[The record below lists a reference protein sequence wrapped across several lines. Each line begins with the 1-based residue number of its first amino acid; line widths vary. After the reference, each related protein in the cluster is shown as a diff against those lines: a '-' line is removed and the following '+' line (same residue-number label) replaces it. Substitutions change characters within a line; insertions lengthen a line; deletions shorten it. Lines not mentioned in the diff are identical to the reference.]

1 MDGLIVVNKP
11 KGMTSHDVVVQVR
24 RITGE
29 RSAGHTG
36 TLDPDATGVLVVCMG
51 RATRLSRFMMD
62 MPKEYDAEIVF
73 GISTDTADASGRV
86 RARNDSF
93 ELPKEA
99 VFSAFQ
105 RFVGHIEQ
113 VPPMVSAVRHKGKRL
128 YELAR
133 EGITVEREPRRVT
146 IYGIEPI
153 SPLDWPESVTLGSR
167 GSVRVACS
175 KGTYVRT
182 LCEDICKSLR
192 LEGHMGALE
201 RTMSSGF
208 RLEEAYTLE
217 QLSEA
222 ATAGRLDTCVRPVV
236 EGVRGMPRCVV
247 SEDEARHVRH
257 GARIRSDEG
266 RITPACDRSDYIA
279 LLRADGSL
287 AAVGEVRLID
297 GREWIQPRVVF

>member
-1 MDGLIVVNKP
+1 MDGVIVVNKP
-11 KGMTSHDVVVQVR
+11 GGMTSHDVVVQVR

-73 GISTDTADASGRV
+73 GTSTDTADASGKV
-86 RARNDSF
+86 VARNDSF

-99 VFSAFQ
+99 VFSAFH
-105 RFVGHIEQ
+105 RFVGCIEQ
-113 VPPMVSAVRHKGKRL
+113 VPPMVSAVRYRGRRL

-133 EGITVEREPRRVT
+133 EGLTVEREPRCVT
-146 IYGIEPI
+146 IYRIEPV
-153 SPLDWPESVTLGSR
+153 SPADWPESVTPGST
-167 GSVRVACS
+167 GPVRVTCS
-175 KGTYVRT
+175 KGTYIRT
-182 LCEDICKSLR
+182 LCEDICKSLG
-192 LEGHMGALE
+192 LEGHMGALM

-208 RLEEAYTLE
+208 RLEEACTLE

-222 ATAGRLDTCVRPVV
+222 VAAGQLDTCVRPVV
-236 EGVRGMPRCVV
+236 EGVRGMPRCVI
-247 SEDEARHVRH
+247 SEDEAERVGH
-257 GARIRSDEG
+257 GARIRVDEG
-266 RITPACDRSDYIA
+266 KITPACGRDDYVA

-287 AAVGEVRLID
+287 AAVGELRPVD
-297 GREWIQPRVVF
+297 GCEWIQPRVVF

>member
-1 MDGLIVVNKP
+1 LDGVIVVNKP
-11 KGMTSHDVVVQVR
+11 EGMTSHDVVVQVR

-86 RARNDSF
+86 VAKSESF

-105 RFVGHIEQ
+105 RFVGHIDQ
-113 VPPMVSAVRHKGKRL
+113 VPPMVSAVRYRGRHL

-133 EGITVEREPRRVT
+133 EGLTVEREPRRVT
-146 IYGIEPI
+146 IYRIEPI
-153 SPLDWPESVTLGSR
+153 SSADWPESVTLGSR
-167 GSVRVACS
+167 GQVCVTCS
-175 KGTYVRT
+175 KGTYIRT
-182 LCEDICKSLR
+182 LCEDICKSLGVD
-192 LEGHMGALE
+192 GHMGTLE

-217 QLSEA
+217 ELSQAAESGQLA
-222 ATAGRLDTCVRPVV
+222 TCVRPLV
-236 EGVRGMPRCVV
+236 EGVRGMPKRSV
-247 SEDEARHVRH
+247 SEDEAARVGH
-257 GARIRSDEG
+257 GARIRADEG
-266 RITPACDRSDYIA
+266 EIAHASGSGDYVA

-287 AAVGEVRLID
+287 AAVGELRLVD
-297 GREWIQPRVVF
+297 GCKWIQPRVVF